1 MRVQRI
7 AKIFKIQKF
16 ICFWVNQNLLG
27 FFNDIK
33 YKENT
38 LNKIRYFCSST
49 IQLIDNILK
58 KYNDQ

>member
-7 AKIFKIQKF
+7 AKIFKIQKS

-27 FFNDIK
+27 FFYDIK

-38 LNKIRYFCSST
+38 LNSFDISVPAPS
-49 IQLIDNILK
+49 N
-58 KYNDQ
+58 